1 MGTQKTPT
9 PLDRFL
15 PIDFQTLQHV
25 VDYGQLTIK
34 FSTPSQACN
43 TKYRLLRLIRSMEA
57 FQPEDALTR
66 GCKTVM
72 FKWRKNDE
80 VLTIVDRA
88 RSGELS
94 AMESALRGECEAVSS
109 DPLELGIDSDALE
122 RAYVEQQASKG
133 NS

>member
-1 MGTQKTPT
+1 MGTIPNPT

-15 PIDFQTLQHV
+15 PIDFKTLQHV
-25 VDYGQLTIK
+25 VDHGQLTIK
-34 FSTPSQACN
+34 FDTPSQACN
-43 TKYRLLRLIRSMEA
+43 TKYRLLRLIRSLEK
-57 FQPEDALTR
+57 FQPDDPLTK

-94 AMESALRGECEAVSS
+94 AMEEALAGKCEAVSS